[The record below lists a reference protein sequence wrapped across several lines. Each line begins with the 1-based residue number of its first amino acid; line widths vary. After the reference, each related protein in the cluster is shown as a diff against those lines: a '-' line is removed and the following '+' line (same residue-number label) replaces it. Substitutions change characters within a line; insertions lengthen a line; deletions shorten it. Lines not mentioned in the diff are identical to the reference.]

1 MLKMNINIV
10 LVMCLYIIRWFN
22 YVPMRVKSE
31 NLFFIYGH
39 SCSPTYPLF
48 FENHKSLLQVCCT
61 LSME

>member
-31 NLFFIYGH
+31 NLFLIKV
-39 SCSPTYPLF
+39 T
-48 FENHKSLLQVCCT
+48 SLKVVLT
-61 LSME
+61 LHYNY